1 MKTLF
6 LFRHTLNLAG
16 LVTREGFALAE
27 AVGQSIDLRVPPTDV
42 GPDVMWIQPRIAR
55 IFHGMLLRTA
65 QTAIAF
71 CKGLG
76 YVPTLMPAVSGL
88 GDDAM
93 FKEMA
98 NDAFRA
104 AQKTMS
110 NLQALQASHPA
121 KRYVEWAKE
130 ARVAVDSMFEQMSDD
145 EIAVGIFH
153 SPTIELAASTLQNDL
168 VPNPDGWDSLKEMDA
183 LVFVQSTGGLLGVT
197 KVIRAKR

>member
-1 MKTLF
+1 MKTLY
-6 LFRHTLNLAG
+6 LLRHTLNLGG
-16 LVTREGFALAE
+16 LVTHEGFALAE
-27 AVGQSIDLRVPPTDV
+27 AQGQSLDLRVPPTDV
-42 GPDVMWIQPRIAR
+42 GPDVTWINPRIAR
-55 IFHGMLLRTA
+55 LFHGLLLRTA
-65 QTAIAF
+65 QPALAF

-76 YVPTLMPAVSGL
+76 YVPTFMPAVSGL

-98 NDAFRA
+98 NEAFRA

-121 KRYVEWAKE
+121 ERYVEWAKGSR
-130 ARVAVDSMFEQMSDD
+130 AAVDSMFEQMGDD
-145 EIAVGIFH
+145 EIAVGFFH

-168 VPNPDGWDSLKEMDA
+168 VPLPDGWNNLKELDG

-197 KVIRAKR
+197 KIIRAKR